1 MAARITTSKKINKN
15 YTHLNQFFCSLYII
29 HTEQTLYANQFIIK
43 VQVLS
48 SFSFLSFVVYYVCLS
63 GIFTQRHTIAETSLR
78 ESTHCWSFVHN
89 PHSVSL
95 WSYSFLLYQH
105 ECSIKIPTGPWFV
118 YRCKPLRV
126 VSSIGMQFAI
136 SYFGIQ

>member
-1 MAARITTSKKINKN
+1 MHQYVQLCVFLISLIWAPNGSQDYHFKIFFLNKLH
-15 YTHLNQFFCSLYII
+15 TFVIVFCSLYII
-29 HTEQTLYANQFIIK
+29 HTEQTLYTNQFIIK

-95 WSYSFLLYQH
+95 WSYSFLLY
-105 ECSIKIPTGPWFV
+105 
-118 YRCKPLRV
+118 
-126 VSSIGMQFAI
+126 
-136 SYFGIQ
+136 